1 MAREIP
7 AAPRVYTTTYDSFRG
22 VDFTNDSTNV
32 WKHRSPDAVNMLPDE
47 SGRPFKRTGWEV
59 AVSADELA
67 EALGLETIEILKC
80 HYFELAGADHIII
93 FTVGGV
99 FAYRQEQVNI
109 GGELVWQD
117 VWQLLDGSTDE
128 DCYSSYDR
136 AFFFEGNGRAAFY
149 IYGNHKVW
157 VYGYEDGAFTFGL
170 ATDGFDAGLI
180 TIPRLIVVADAN
192 GLGTTLESYN
202 LLGNRACVEYQN
214 NDLFYAYSTGN
225 FAVDADRTAFNT
237 KMSLSANPNKI
248 YTFKYESSQWNFYV
262 ENAMSPTASNVTL
275 SEYGVTIHGEPSA
288 NDEIIILYF
297 YGILIP
303 NNVSQQQLDDVKVYT
318 TVLTQFDNPLITS
331 PKSSTPDATH
341 CVLVT
346 DEVSKPESNRKAW
359 IKMASLMTTESQEDI
374 IRAVFPTKKIDI
386 TNYPIAG
393 HESDC
398 VYSGTATINR
408 R

>member
-7 AAPRVYTTTYDSFRG
+7 AAPKVYTTTYDNFRG

-32 WKHRSPDAVNMLPDE
+32 WRHRSPDAVNMLPDE

-59 AVSADELA
+59 AVAADELA

-80 HYFELAGADHIII
+80 HYFELAGADHVII

-99 FAYRQEQVNI
+99 FAYRQEEVTI
-109 GGELVWQD
+109 EGELVWED

-170 ATDGFDAGLI
+170 ATDGFDVGLI

-192 GLGTTLESYN
+192 GSGTTLESYN
-202 LLGNRACVEYQN
+202 LLGDRACVEYQN
-214 NDLFYAYSTGN
+214 NDLFYAYSTGD
-225 FAVDADRTAFNT
+225 FAVDADRTTFNT
-237 KMSLSANPNKI
+237 KMSLSANPDKI
-248 YTFKYESSQWNFYV
+248 YTFKYESSQWNFYIDDAV
-262 ENAMSPTASNVTL
+262 SPTASNVTL
-275 SEYGVTIHGEPSA
+275 SEYGVTTHGEASA
-288 NDEIIILYF
+288 NDKIVILYF
-297 YGILIP
+297 YGIVIP
-303 NNVSQQQLDDVKVYT
+303 NNVSQQQLDDVEVYT

-331 PKSSTPDATH
+331 PKSSAPDETH

-346 DEVSKPESNRKAW
+346 DEESEPDENRKAW
-359 IKMASLMTTESQEDI
+359 IRMASLMNTSSQEDI

-393 HESDC
+393 HETDC
-398 VYSGTATINR
+398 VFTGEATINR